1 MTPRKRAPAN
11 LLDRHKADIQYSA
24 GGLTIGISGV
34 QASDAATVSAAIL
47 NAVRDLK
54 RQYPELEVELTPV
67 HGGGYEG
74 PDEDG
79 VEPFVAPVEA
89 VKRVGFR

>member
-1 MTPRKRAPAN
+1 MTPRKRTTPN
-11 LLDRHKADIQYSA
+11 LLDRHKADIQYSV
-24 GGLTIGISGV
+24 GGQTIGVSGV
-34 QASDAATVSAAIL
+34 QASDSAHVAAAIL
-47 NAVRDLK
+47 NAVRELRK
-54 RQYPELEVELTPV
+54 HYPELDPELNPV
-67 HGGGYEG
+67 HGGGYDG